1 VVCQSACS
9 SVVENTT
16 FGVRRQT
23 GAKYRAC
30 SSSVFSSAVG
40 Q

>member
-1 VVCQSACS
+1 
-9 SVVENTT
+9 VENTT
-16 FGVRRQT
+16 FGVARQI
-23 GAKYRAC
+23 GAKCRAC